1 MSGRLL
7 RLATSP
13 LAVRRA
19 GPSLGA
25 GACAAVGAALGR
37 RGSKNLD
44 WYINAIARREELKDV
59 VEPPVFPAETLH
71 GRKRARAFIDFQT
84 GRDEP
89 GAEPVVSRVVVEL
102 ADDLVPLAVENFIR
116 LCERP
121 SGQGYRGSE
130 VFHVRKGF
138 GITMGDWVRGDG
150 RGGHSA
156 FDGRYFVDENF
167 VGRHAAPGVL
177 TLANS
182 GVHTNNS
189 VFTITTA
196 KLPHLGAWLPPAVN
210 IHHSGAIAAQLKWR
224 GRLQPLLLSALF
236 AISSIAPLWLP
247 RGVGIHK
254 PACSRACWDACT
266 AHFAPHAPSVG

>member
-1 MSGRLL
+1 MASRLL

-13 LAVRRA
+13 LALRRG

-25 GACAAVGAALGR
+25 GSCAAVGAALGR

-59 VEPPVFPAETLH
+59 VDPPVFPAETLH

-89 GAEPVVSRVVVEL
+89 GVEPAISRVVVEL

-121 SGQGYRGSE
+121 AGQGYKGSE

-138 GITMGDWVRGDG
+138 GITLGDWVRSDG

-167 VGRHAAPGVL
+167 VGRHSAPGVL

-189 VFTITTA
+189 VFTISTV
-196 KLPHLGAWLPPAVN
+196 KLPHLGAWLLRKCYIAEPAQ
-210 IHHSGAIAAQLKWR
+210 HSTGLAAAAAHCCRRSYYELASDAA
-224 GRLQPLLLSALF
+224 LSA
-236 AISSIAPLWLP
+236 
-247 RGVGIHK
+247 VQ
-254 PACSRACWDACT
+254 CC
-266 AHFAPHAPSVG
+266 